1 MHFVNQVLAGSFI
14 KQLEYYVRYRATV
27 EVVFKS
33 PKLIVNKMHACN
45 YKYKAY

>member
-14 KQLEYYVRYRATV
+14 KQLEYYVRCTTV

-33 PKLIVNKMHACN
+33 AKLIVNKMHACN